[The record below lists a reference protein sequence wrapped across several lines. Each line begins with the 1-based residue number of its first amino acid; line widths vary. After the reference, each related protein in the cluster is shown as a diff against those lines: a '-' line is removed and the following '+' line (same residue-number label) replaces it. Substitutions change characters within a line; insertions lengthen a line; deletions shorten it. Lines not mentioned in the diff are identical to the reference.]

1 MKNQK
6 NLKIL
11 AECAIMIGLA
21 AVLSEIKFFNLPFGG
36 SVTLFGMVP
45 VILIAVRH
53 GFGWGTACALA
64 YSVTQLLF
72 GLGNLAWVPTV
83 PGKIFCVLFD
93 YIAAFGCL
101 GAAGLF
107 KKPIDDAA
115 DRRRVVGL
123 ISAAVATVCAM
134 RYISHNI
141 SAAVVWYGLFSEP
154 GENLSRYIIYTA
166 LGYNAAYMVPETI
179 ITLVAAPAVTTALAA
194 AGRKK
199 NSAGG

>member
-36 SVTLFGMVP
+36 SVTLFSMVP
-45 VILIAVRH
+45 VILIALRH
-53 GFGWGTACALA
+53 GFGWGMACASA

-72 GLGNLAWVPTV
+72 GLGHLAWVPTV

-101 GAAGLF
+101 GIAGAF
-107 KKPIDDAA
+107 KKPMDSAN
-115 DRRRVVGL
+115 DRGRKIGI
-123 ISAAVATVCAM
+123 ISAAVVLVCAL

-141 SAAVVWYGLFSEP
+141 SAAVVWYGLFAEP

-166 LGYNAAYMVPETI
+166 LSYNAAYMVPETI
-179 ITLVAAPAVTTALAA
+179 ITLVAAPAITTALAA
-194 AGRKK
+194 IGKKK
-199 NSAGG
+199 NPAGE